1 MVDPRARF
9 LLKTLIE
16 RYIIDGQ
23 PVGSRVLSRQSGLEL
38 SPATIRNVMA
48 DLEEMG
54 FITSPHTS
62 AGRVPTAKGYR
73 FFVDSLLVVKPL
85 DQSEISELQDQ
96 LQADR
101 PQALVSAAAQLLSSL
116 TQFAGVVATPR
127 RREPSFRH
135 IEFLRL
141 SERRILLIIVT
152 PDGDVQNRILHTD
165 RQYTPSQL
173 IEASNFFNDHYAG
186 QPFAAI
192 RGLLADELKQLR
204 EDVVGLMTAAVDAG
218 DAALADNRDDLVV
231 SGEKNLLSASDLSS
245 NMDRL
250 RRLFEVFEQKTS
262 LLHLLDLSQRAHGVH
277 LFIGGESG
285 LAPLAECI
293 VITAPYEIDGH
304 VIGTLGVIGPTRMA
318 YERVIPI
325 VDVTARLL
333 SNALTQQSNEAGGSL
348 QWQMRRGQTRR
359 GSNPST
365 RPSRTGTSRR
375 CCRAIGPTSS
385 SAIPCSAR
393 YPGR

>member
-1 MVDPRARF
+1 MVDPRARY

-141 SERRILLIIVT
+141 SERRVLLIIVT

-218 DAALADNRDDLVV
+218 DAALADSRDDLVV

-285 LAPLAECI
+285 LAPLDECS
-293 VITAPYEIDGH
+293 VITAPYEIDGQ

-333 SNALTQQSNEAGGSL
+333 SNALTQQSNE
-348 QWQMRRGQTRR
+348 R
-359 GSNPST
+359 
-365 RPSRTGTSRR
+365 
-375 CCRAIGPTSS
+375 
-385 SAIPCSAR
+385 
-393 YPGR
+393 

>member
-1 MVDPRARF
+1 MVDSRAQY
-9 LLKTLIE
+9 LLKSLIE

-85 DQSEISELQDQ
+85 DQGEISELQDQ

-141 SERRILLIIVT
+141 SERRVLLIIVT

-218 DAALADNRDDLVV
+218 DAALADSRDDLVV

-285 LAPLAECI
+285 LAPLDECS
-293 VITAPYEIDGH
+293 VITAPYEIDGQ

-333 SNALTQQSNEAGGSL
+333 SNALTQQSNE
-348 QWQMRRGQTRR
+348 R
-359 GSNPST
+359 
-365 RPSRTGTSRR
+365 
-375 CCRAIGPTSS
+375 
-385 SAIPCSAR
+385 
-393 YPGR
+393 